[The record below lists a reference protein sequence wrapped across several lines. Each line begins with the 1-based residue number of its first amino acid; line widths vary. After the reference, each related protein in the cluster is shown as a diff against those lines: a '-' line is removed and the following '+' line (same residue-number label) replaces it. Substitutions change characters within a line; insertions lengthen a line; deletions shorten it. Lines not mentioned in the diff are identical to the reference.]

1 MNAQTPFGSD
11 IERKTWMGLLARADA
26 TMLASLFETLPAHN
40 VLRAPEIG
48 AVMVRG
54 RMGGTGQPFNLGE
67 MTITRCS
74 VQLDQ
79 GEAAFGAVGH
89 AYVQGRNAAHA
100 TRAAILDAL
109 LQTDDALMIYAQVV
123 QPLADLE
130 AQQRRTQ
137 AAKAAATRVE
147 FFTLQRGEDA

>member
-1 MNAQTPFGSD
+1 
-11 IERKTWMGLLARADA
+11 
-26 TMLASLFETLPAHN
+26 
-40 VLRAPEIG
+40 
-48 AVMVRG
+48 
-54 RMGGTGQPFNLGE
+54 
-67 MTITRCS
+67 

-79 GEAAFGAVGH
+79 GETALGAVGH
-89 AYVQGRNAAHA
+89 AYVQGRNATHA